1 VTAGVALFIAL
12 GGASYAAT
20 HLPRNSVGARQL
32 KKNSV
37 SSPKVR
43 DGSLQARDFKAGSL
57 PAGDRGPVGPPGP
70 PGPTK
75 TIAASVTNDE
85 PQSLNTNTILPLD
98 FDTEEFDTAGMHKG
112 SEPRLTAPVDGIYE
126 VSANVSFAANS
137 NGFRQLK
144 VEVNANQE
152 SPPAI
157 QLSNAVPN
165 PAPTI
170 LSASGLVALR
180 AGEYVVAEV
189 EQTSGGSLAVEGTD
203 GSRGPHFSMHWVGP
217 LS

>member
-1 VTAGVALFIAL
+1 MLAGVALFVAL

-20 HLPRNSVGARQL
+20 HLPRNSVGAKQL
-32 KKNSV
+32 RKNSV
-37 SSPKVR
+37 TSPKVKN
-43 DGSLQARDFKAGSL
+43 GSLEARDFKAGSL
-57 PAGDRGPVGPPGP
+57 PAGNPGPVGPPGP
-70 PGPTK
+70 PGPTR

-85 PQSLNTNTILPLD
+85 PQSFNTNTVVPLD
-98 FDTEEFDTAGMHKG
+98 FDAEEFDTAEMHTG
-112 SEPRLTAPVDGIYE
+112 SGPRLTAPVDGIYQ

-144 VEVNANQE
+144 VEVKENDN
-152 SPPAI
+152 SPPAV
-157 QLSNAVPN
+157 QLSNAVPS
-165 PAPTI
+165 PAPTS
-170 LSASGLVALR
+170 LSVSGLVALR